1 MDIEEL
7 SKEAIEAH
15 LNRMEVE
22 AEKGK
27 PDRRTYT
34 EVYRENEIKFEYP
47 TNIGEYPNDMDHKY
61 KGKIGELIK
70 ANRLRIDQ
78 KMDGINAKQ
87 LFLGELDDDQLD
99 ALMIL
104 AKKTGYIEEKSN
116 KGGVFFILL
125 GELKEE
131 KTKRSV

>member
-22 AEKGK
+22 AEKEK
-27 PDRRTYT
+27 PGRRTYV

-47 TNIGEYPNDMDHKY
+47 IDIGEYPDNMDHKY
-61 KGKIGELIK
+61 KGKIKELIK

-78 KMDGINAKQ
+78 KMDGIDAKQ
-87 LFLGELDDDQLD
+87 LFLGELEDDQLD

-131 KTKRSV
+131 KMKRSV

>member
-7 SKEAIEAH
+7 SKEAIEEH

-22 AEKGK
+22 AEKEK
-27 PDRRTYT
+27 PTRRIYK

-47 TNIGEYPNDMDHKY
+47 VDIGEYPDDMDNKY
-61 KGKIGELIK
+61 KVKIEELIK

-78 KMDGINAKQ
+78 KMDGISMKQ
-87 LFLGELDDDQLD
+87 LFLGELDDEQID
-99 ALMIL
+99 ALITL
-104 AKKTGYIEEKSN
+104 SKKTGYIEEKSN

-131 KTKRSV
+131 KRKRNA

>member
-7 SKEAIEAH
+7 SKEAIEEH

-22 AEKGK
+22 AEKEK
-27 PDRRTYT
+27 PTRRIYK

-47 TNIGEYPNDMDHKY
+47 VDIGEYPDDMDNKY
-61 KGKIGELIK
+61 KAKIEELIK

-78 KMDGINAKQ
+78 KMDGISMKQ
-87 LFLGELDDDQLD
+87 LFLGELDDEQID
-99 ALMIL
+99 ALITL
-104 AKKTGYIEEKSN
+104 SKKTGYIEEKSN

-131 KTKRSV
+131 KGKRNA